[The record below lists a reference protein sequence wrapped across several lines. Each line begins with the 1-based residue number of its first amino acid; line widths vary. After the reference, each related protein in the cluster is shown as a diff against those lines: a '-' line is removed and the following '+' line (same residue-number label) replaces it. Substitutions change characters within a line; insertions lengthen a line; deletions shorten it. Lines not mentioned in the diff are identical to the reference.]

1 MEHLSVLRDE
11 RVYASHA
18 SACVAANGDVLV
30 AFRQAPF
37 EHIFAHVHPRAT
49 VGLVR
54 SKDLGRTWDPATHQT
69 IYDPGDGTNLNDPS
83 VTTLS
88 DGSIVLTVFTT
99 PCPRERGDWGER
111 AMAVRGNEFFYVP
124 DERRIVVSRS
134 FDNGFTWDG
143 PFTVDL
149 PLKGAGVFGAV
160 AELRDGSILMPISAR
175 LEGSDLD
182 AAVLIRSTD
191 KGNTWELYSTITTWK
206 GGEEGALTF
215 GLPSVVAYANE
226 RFAAVGWT
234 VATSGTLVTTSDDG
248 GKTWESV
255 RPVETHGAC
264 MHLCLT
270 SKGTTLM
277 SYGYR
282 EEPFGIRVLP
292 SYDQGR
298 TWDMRLAA
306 ALRSDG
312 AMRDLGY
319 PWTIELPDGKLFC
332 VYYFNV
338 HEAEK
343 PYYDEKA
350 SLAPCEKW
358 NLDPDLYTYR
368 TAGLRF
374 IGATIFDE
382 QELAALAGSAVVEPE
397 EGGGGPTLL

>member
-1 MEHLSVLRDE
+1 M
-11 RVYASHA
+11 
-18 SACVAANGDVLV
+18 AANGDVLV

-54 SKDLGRTWDPATHQT
+54 SRDQGRTWDPASHTT
-69 IYDPGDGTNLNDPS
+69 IYDPGEGTNLNDPS
-83 VTTLS
+83 LTTLS
-88 DGSIVLTVFTT
+88 DGTIVLTVFTT

-111 AMAVRGNEFFYVP
+111 AMAVRGNDYFFVP
-124 DERRIVVSRS
+124 EGRRIVVSRS
-134 FDNGFTWDG
+134 FDNGLTWDG

-149 PLKGAGVFGAV
+149 PFSGGGVFGALV
-160 AELRDGSILMPISAR
+160 ELEDGSVLMPLTAQPAGS
-175 LEGSDLD
+175 EGD
-182 AAVLIRSTD
+182 AAMLIRSSD
-191 KGNTWELYSTITTWK
+191 KGKTWELFSTITTWK

-215 GLPSVVAYANE
+215 GLPSAVAYTNQRMAG
-226 RFAAVGWT
+226 VGWT
-234 VATSGTLVTTSDDG
+234 VAQSGTLVTTSDDG
-248 GKTWESV
+248 GKIWAPV
-255 RPVETHGAC
+255 QPVETHGAC

-292 SYDQGR
+292 SDDQGR
-298 TWDMRLAA
+298 TWDMRVAA

-338 HEAEK
+338 HESEK
-343 PYYDEKA
+343 PYYDEEA
-350 SLAPCEKW
+350 SLALCEKW
-358 NLDPDLYTYR
+358 KLDPDLYTYR

-382 QELAALAGSAVVEPE
+382 DELAALGGSAAMGPG
-397 EGGGGPTLL
+397 EGGEGPTLL